1 MKSIIYTIVVPLKLT
16 VFYIYCFL
24 YTIPKLFFL
33 RLSGKTF
40 SIEYGS
46 GPVNASMRNGMLT
59 VDRFFCCDLPWDARF
74 PLPFIRKQIKLVY
87 SSHFLEHL
95 NYTQLI
101 AHLSFVRN
109 KLLAYDGVMKLSVP
123 NSSLYINSYAS
134 NQTSDLVRLSYK
146 PYYFSTNSLLDQV
159 NYIAYMGGEH
169 KYLFDEENIHN
180 ILLQCKFS
188 SSKTRSF
195 EFNLDLPSRHFES
208 IYVEARF

>member
-1 MKSIIYTIVVPLKLT
+1 MKNIIYAIAASLRLT
-16 VFYIYCFL
+16 VFYIYCLL

-33 RLSGKTF
+33 RLSGKKF
-40 SIEYGS
+40 SLEYGS
-46 GPVNASMRNGMLT
+46 GPVNASIRNGMLT

-74 PLPFIRKQIKLVY
+74 PLPFIRKQITLVY

-101 AHLSFVRN
+101 THLSFIRN
-109 KLLAYDGVMKLSVP
+109 KLLSYDGVIKLSVP
-123 NSSLYINSYAS
+123 NASLYINSYAS
-134 NQTSDLVRLSYK
+134 NITSDLIRLSYK

-180 ILLQCKFS
+180 ILLQCNFS
-188 SSKTRSF
+188 SSKSRFF
-195 EFNLDLPSRHFES
+195 EFNLDHPSRHFES
-208 IYVEARF
+208 IYVEAKF